1 MCVLDIMER
10 VIFAKDVYTSIA
22 SRFNFVFIFVYAH
35 FPDLLTDFL
44 PLHDVLRSQLP
55 NLRQST
61 HSLPYHAMPP
71 HILEAFLSCTLCTE
85 SEGKMCC
92 SQFGQCVYVDTV
104 LDI

>member
-1 MCVLDIMER
+1 MCVLDVMER

-35 FPDLLTDFL
+35 FPDLLTDFH

-61 HSLPYHAMPP
+61 PLLAISCHAATYPGG
-71 HILEAFLSCTLCTE
+71 ILVLHV
-85 SEGKMCC
+85 
-92 SQFGQCVYVDTV
+92 VYRK
-104 LDI
+104 